1 MKSNDTAQNSNV
13 FVSNLP
19 PKAGIQSGYDA
30 SLLPF
35 PKSTLPKK
43 RQKISDLG
51 SEVFKILTRTGVKF
65 RDQDLRLDYNL
76 TEKTD
81 AFSML
86 ITNRD
91 FDVHQTAPQSIAT
104 AMIISAIALQAEKFR
119 TTFRYAIPKRLSF
132 EDVLE
137 AMDKIACVI
146 GPLADYRI
154 FEMNVET
161 AATGIHQCRDQD
173 AALFDKDGK
182 CNKAVLQSQ
191 AEKLSVVRGEGP
203 VETIEFINDAKPIEI
218 ARAVKRAGVFDFSV
232 GTVPVN
238 NVRFMNKLEKHL
250 KQQRLFAAKAH

>member
-1 MKSNDTAQNSNV
+1 MKSNIFVNNSI
-13 FVSNLP
+13 
-19 PKAGIQSGYDA
+19 PKSEIQFGYNP
-30 SLLPF
+30 SCLPF
-35 PKSTLPKK
+35 PKSALAKK
-43 RQKISDLG
+43 CQKIAAVG
-51 SEVFKILTRTGVKF
+51 GEAFEILARTGVRF
-65 RDQDLRLDYNL
+65 HDRGLGLDYNL

-86 ITNRD
+86 ITDRYS
-91 FDVHQTAPQSIAT
+91 DVHQTAPQSIAT
-104 AMIISAIALQAEKFR
+104 AMIISVIALQAEKFR
-119 TTFRYAIPKRLSF
+119 TTFRCAIVKRLSF

-182 CNKAVLQSQ
+182 CNTAVLQSQ

-232 GTVPVN
+232 GTIPVN
-238 NVRFMNKLEKHL
+238 NVRFMKKLEKHL
-250 KQQRLFAAKAH
+250 KRQRLFAAKAH